1 MEFPPL
7 NLDLSLDK
15 LKEQLGLNV
24 LNLRHRFFAF
34 TQEEYQGGKERL
46 QITIGIPN
54 TLYLWEY
61 VPFWELFFRKLG
73 YQVAIS
79 TPQASFIEKGKE
91 MAGAD
96 FCAPIAYWH
105 RAVADL
111 SRRADYVFLPQ
122 IFQVAETSKPK
133 FTCYYSNYASVL
145 VRNAKALSVERQCLA
160 LIIDFTQPAIQNI
173 QQIYASLPEA
183 IKLLQSPG
191 EIQEAHVQAWHWFQ
205 EQKQQLTRV
214 FEQQARQSDDISVV
228 FLGRPYLILDPAMN
242 QQIPQKFNA
251 LGIKTFFQDMLPVA
265 EYDSTGPAREF
276 IDWNHWKYGDQ
287 ILRVLDYI
295 GKTENCMRFTC
306 QRSNARRTPS
316 S

>member
-1 MEFPPL
+1 MADNYLSKVAHLNKIGDVICFQGATAKNEALVAVFEHKLQKPIFVSKYCHLTGALGVCLLLQEKQISVSHFRGLDFYKQTPQVSRRRFVTSATITASLPEFMLKMTACSGDSCAGAMKPTAAPGRLINRASTCWAAGATFSIRPIIRRKRWSIQQMNAGETPARGIPTL
-7 NLDLSLDK
+7 NLDCSLDK

-105 RAVADL
+105 GQL
-111 SRRADYVFLPQ
+111 
-122 IFQVAETSKPK
+122 
-133 FTCYYSNYASVL
+133 
-145 VRNAKALSVERQCLA
+145 
-160 LIIDFTQPAIQNI
+160 LILKSSGGLRVPAANI
-173 QQIYASLPEA
+173 
-183 IKLLQSPG
+183 PG
-191 EIQEAHVQAWHWFQ
+191 DGN
-205 EQKQQLTRV
+205 
-214 FEQQARQSDDISVV
+214 QQA
-228 FLGRPYLILDPAMN
+228 
-242 QQIPQKFNA
+242 
-251 LGIKTFFQDMLPVA
+251 
-265 EYDSTGPAREF
+265 
-276 IDWNHWKYGDQ
+276 
-287 ILRVLDYI
+287 
-295 GKTENCMRFTC
+295 
-306 QRSNARRTPS
+306 
-316 S
+316 